1 MESPAFV
8 LAFLGYAYGASGD
21 RARATEQIEAMK
33 KNSLHGHVPP
43 FNLAIV
49 YLGMDNHSRTL
60 DYLEQAYAS
69 DSQWMVWLGE
79 DRIFD
84 ALRYEPRFK
93 ALTKKLNFPQES
105 AAVRD

>member
-1 MESPAFV
+1 MA
-8 LAFLGYAYGASGD
+8 
-21 RARATEQIEAMK
+21 QIEAIK

-49 YLGMDNHSRTL
+49 YLGLGNHARAL
-60 DYLEQAYAS
+60 GYLEKAYAS

-84 ALRYEPRFK
+84 ALRSEPRFK
-93 ALTKKLNFPQES
+93 ALMKKLNFPQES